1 MICSLRAPNKRERDE
16 SSTSPQNLRQHTPDG
31 RSVAV
36 MRVISYNLRKHR
48 AVDELHE
55 LVTARGVDVLCLQE
69 CDTTDIPDEIAGLKL
84 ADATRMNRLG
94 LAVYARASA
103 YRVGATVSL
112 ALKKSLHDRV
122 LRPAHERVLG
132 VRLHDIDDNRDFI
145 VASFHAAPLTALN
158 SLRRHQIKVALS
170 ELGQLGEGLPILM
183 VGDYNY
189 PVFKENLSQRMREA
203 GFELSMSDSRTYTRY
218 RFFKGYYDFATSVG
232 FHIDDITT
240 LPQGS
245 SDHLPIQIDA
255 SFPRRISHAAIV

>member
-1 MICSLRAPNKRERDE
+1 
-16 SSTSPQNLRQHTPDG
+16 
-31 RSVAV
+31 

-48 AVDELHE
+48 AVDELDE

-69 CDTTDIPDEIAGLKL
+69 CDTADIPDVIGGLRL

-94 LAVYARASA
+94 LAVYARESA
-103 YRVGATVSL
+103 YRIGSTMSL
-112 ALKKSLHDRV
+112 SLKKSLHDRV

-158 SLRRHQIKVALS
+158 SLRRHQIRAALE
-170 ELGQLGEGLPILM
+170 ELAGLGDGLPILM

-189 PVFKENLSQRMREA
+189 PVFKENLSQRIREA
-203 GFELSMSDSRTYTRY
+203 GYELSMSDSRTYTRY

-232 FHIDDITT
+232 FQIDDITT

-255 SFPRRISHAAIV
+255 RLPGRVPHPTIV